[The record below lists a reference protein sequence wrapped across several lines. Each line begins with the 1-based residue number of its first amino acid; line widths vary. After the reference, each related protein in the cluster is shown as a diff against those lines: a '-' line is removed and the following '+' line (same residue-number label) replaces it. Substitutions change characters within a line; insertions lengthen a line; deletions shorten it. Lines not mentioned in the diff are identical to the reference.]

1 MNLLP
6 ERESIYQKKKIKQF
20 SLAPVFIDI
29 TII

>member
-20 SLAPVFIDI
+20 YLDPVFIDI